1 MLWCSTQ
8 PFSEDEALMSH
19 VGSIV
24 VDSFLRIVFDWR
36 SCILKALLLC
46 WGKLIPD
53 DWSVLKYKGLDPLLL
68 FGTILWGHPRFW
80 AHCGIGWGLCHNCTT
95 VQLLYLS
102 KYASLT
108 HVLTQRAHLL
118 IKLLSTNWRLRV
130 CFQVSEDISPCPR
143 LCFGEVRQAKTVSMS
158 LLSLFSLIPCVCT
171 CLYMWI
177 GGRGLIITYFQLY
190 FLKVL
195 IAVSL
200 A

>member
-108 HVLTQRAHLL
+108 H
-118 IKLLSTNWRLRV
+118 LRV
-130 CFQVSEDISPCPR
+130 NTESTFTDKTAQHKLTSQGLFPSFWRYKP
-143 LCFGEVRQAKTVSMS
+143 LSQA
-158 LLSLFSLIPCVCT
+158 LLWGSKAS
-171 CLYMWI
+171 
-177 GGRGLIITYFQLY
+177 
-190 FLKVL
+190 
-195 IAVSL
+195 
-200 A
+200 